1 MIFNAVDLS
10 DYGLTVKKSSL
21 SSFMPGIRTNYV
33 EIADK
38 AYDFRAYL
46 NPRTIRLDVVITGT
60 GEADLI
66 SNLDNISKLLNPV
79 EGVKHLTLDFPND
92 RFYKAKLDSPI
103 DWEIITHKLA
113 QAELSFICPD
123 PLGYDNSETSSD
135 HNINADPKTVTETTG
150 GTAYIEPVYTL
161 IAGEALNDVT
171 VKVEN
176 LDTGEELQW
185 EGSLANGEELEI
197 DVALWIVK
205 KEGVADM
212 ADVSGQF
219 PRLLPGIS
227 NSIKI
232 TGFSTTGS
240 LNIAYRNT
248 YL

>member
-1 MIFNAVDLS
+1 MIFDGTDLS

-21 SSFMPGIRTNYV
+21 SSFMPPIRTSHV

-46 NPRTIRLDVVITGT
+46 NPRTIRLDVVVTGT
-60 GEADLI
+60 GEDNLI

-79 EGVKHLTLDFPND
+79 AGVKHLTLDFPDD
-92 RFYKAKLDSPI
+92 RFYKAKIDSPI

-113 QAELSFICPD
+113 KAELSFICPD
-123 PLGYDNSETSSD
+123 PLGYDNSETSHD
-135 HNINADPKTVTETTG
+135 HNINADPKTVTETPG

-161 IAGEALNDVT
+161 TAGEALNDVT
-171 VKVEN
+171 IKLEN
-176 LDTGEELQW
+176 IDTGEEIQW
-185 EGSLANGEELEI
+185 QGSLANTEELEI
-197 DVALWIVK
+197 DVGLWIVK
-205 KEGVADM
+205 KEGTVDM

-219 PRLLPGIS
+219 PRLLSGQS
-227 NSIKI
+227 NSIKV

-240 LNIAYRNT
+240 LNIKYRDT

>member
-1 MIFNAVDLS
+1 MIYDGTDLS

-21 SSFMPGIRTNYV
+21 SSFMPHIKSNYIEV
-33 EIADK
+33 GDK

-46 NPRTIRLDVVITGT
+46 SPRIINLDVVVTGT
-60 GEADLI
+60 GEANLI
-66 SNLDNISKLLNPV
+66 SNLDNISKLLNPI
-79 EGVKHLTLDFPND
+79 EGVKHLTLDFPDD
-92 RFYKAKLDSPI
+92 RFYKAKINSPI
-103 DWEIITHKLA
+103 DWEIVTHKLA
-113 QAELSFICPD
+113 RAELGFVCPD
-123 PLGYDNSETSSD
+123 PLGYDNSETESN
-135 HNINADPKTVTETTG
+135 HNINADPKTVTETTE

-161 IAGEALNDVT
+161 TAGEALNDVT

-176 LDTGEELQW
+176 LDTEEELQW
-185 EGSLANGEELEI
+185 QGSLAITEELEI

-219 PRLLPGIS
+219 PRLLPGLN
-227 NSIKI
+227 NSIKV

-240 LNIAYRNT
+240 MKIVYRDT